1 MTDGQYP
8 DRAELIGAM
17 LPVLKAA
24 RRRLPP
30 EWEPFGLDR
39 DGWNDLDRL
48 VGRLIRH
55 TSFEHLKRQDI
66 RTALHDAALEYRQ
79 TPVGE
84 RRSAREV
91 AAGALDAM
99 AQEPMHRTVY
109 LGLAHLSLPDGT
121 TIGDVRFLD
130 LSQDAALAEAF
141 SRFGDKAPTHVC
153 EIRVV
158 AGTDPLLLERA
169 RDRAA
174 VAFGL
179 IRQQNLFGFPAK
191 IYLDQVTYGLNGTWT
206 WRDGDTTARAGWWR
220 HEPSPIPMDLS
231 HPNLEEWRAQLAD
244 LSDLY
249 EALPPALRLCVDTCV
264 DWLDVAAL
272 SGRWRII
279 IPAIFSAMEALLV
292 PETLGLKAEIVTI
305 RSVAVHVAL
314 DQGFFDPNEILLA
327 YDLRNDLIHGAPTS
341 DVIATE
347 ALEFAEDRRYWAF
360 RVLRDYLK
368 LAKAIQATTVKDL
381 VTKLD
386 GDACLKVC
394 EWLDDHGGAR
404 VVAEYRKV
412 VPAAVA
418 TPQE

>member
-1 MTDGQYP
+1 
-8 DRAELIGAM
+8 
-17 LPVLKAA
+17 
-24 RRRLPP
+24 
-30 EWEPFGLDR
+30 
-39 DGWNDLDRL
+39 
-48 VGRLIRH
+48 
-55 TSFEHLKRQDI
+55 
-66 RTALHDAALEYRQ
+66 
-79 TPVGE
+79 
-84 RRSAREV
+84 
-91 AAGALDAM
+91 
-99 AQEPMHRTVY
+99 
-109 LGLAHLSLPDGT
+109 
-121 TIGDVRFLD
+121 
-130 LSQDAALAEAF
+130 
-141 SRFGDKAPTHVC
+141 
-153 EIRVV
+153 
-158 AGTDPLLLERA
+158 
-169 RDRAA
+169 
-174 VAFGL
+174 
-179 IRQQNLFGFPAK
+179 
-191 IYLDQVTYGLNGTWT
+191 
-206 WRDGDTTARAGWWR
+206 
-220 HEPSPIPMDLS
+220 MDLS

-249 EALPPALRLCVDTCV
+249 EALPPALRPCVDTCV
-264 DWLDVAAL
+264 EWLDVAAL

-292 PETLGLKAEIVTI
+292 PETLELKAEIVTI

-341 DVIATE
+341 DVIVTE